1 MVSVVGEQPK
11 PRLSVLD
18 LVALSEGMTAG
29 EAIAHT
35 VRAAQIAE
43 EHEYARFWVAEHHN
57 SESLASS
64 ATTLL
69 MGHIAGH
76 TERIRVG
83 SGGIMLPNH
92 SALHVAEELGTLEA
106 IYPGRI
112 EAGLGRAPGTDPMT
126 ARELG
131 RASSLVDDVLS
142 QVTSLQ
148 NYLDSPDERPLVI
161 AHPGITSHVPLF
173 MLGSSINGAAMAA
186 QLDLPF
192 VFASHF
198 APFQMGPAIASY
210 RERATHPYVMA
221 AANVL
226 VCDTQEE
233 AEFQISTLRQMFAGI
248 VTNSRGKLAPPVHNL
263 KDKLDPQVWQHIE
276 NSLEMTFIGT
286 ADAVVEQLQE
296 FAHRYKLDEIITV
309 TYAYDPH
316 VRFNSIAALGK
327 AWKALS

>member
-1 MVSVVGEQPK
+1 MSSVVGEDPK

-29 EAIAHT
+29 EAIAHS

-43 EHEYARFWVAEHHN
+43 EHNYARFWVAEHHN
-57 SESLASS
+57 SEGLASS

-76 TERIRVG
+76 TSRIRVG
-83 SGGIMLPNH
+83 SGGIMMPNH

-142 QVTSLQ
+142 TIVSLQ
-148 NYLDSPDERPLVI
+148 NYLDTPEERPNII
-161 AHPGITSHVPLF
+161 AHPGINSRVPLF
-173 MLGSSINGAAMAA
+173 MLGSSLNGAAMAA
-186 QLDLPF
+186 KLDLPF
-192 VFASHF
+192 AFASHF

-210 RERATHPYVMA
+210 RERAANPYVMA

-226 VCDTQEE
+226 VCDTEEE
-233 AEFQISTLRQMFAGI
+233 AEFQISTLHQMFAGI
-248 VTNSRGKLAPPVHNL
+248 VTNSRGKLAPPVRNL
-263 KDKLDPQVWQHIE
+263 KDKLDPMIWKHIE
-276 NSLEMTFIGT
+276 DSLEMTFIGT
-286 ADAVVEQLQE
+286 AESVVLQLQE
-296 FAHRYKLDEIITV
+296 FADRYKLDEIITV
-309 TYAYDPH
+309 TYSYDPE
-316 VRFNSIAALGK
+316 VRFRSIAALGT
-327 AWKALS
+327 AWN